1 MPDVEQLAAEAQ
13 RQFTVCNSCRYCEG
27 YCAVFPAM
35 ERRQLFTEGDL
46 GYLANLCHD
55 CRACY
60 QACMYS
66 EPHEFAIN
74 IPELMAEARP
84 ATYKR
89 YARPRILAAL
99 FDGGVWTLLLFTL
112 ISIAALFGLFAVTS
126 TKSLFDS
133 TDGPDS
139 FYRVVNERVMAFPAL
154 VLSALIV
161 ILCIGGLVAFVRD
174 RGTPRH
180 ALLSPRLWL
189 TAVKE
194 AATLRWLGARGN
206 DCYYPDLDRPSPT
219 RRITHHV
226 LAYGF
231 LITFAS
237 TVSAAFYQY
246 ILGQRPP
253 YDWVS
258 VPVILGTIGGIA
270 VSAAAIAFLAMR
282 RQEASEVTTEEG
294 ESMDL
299 AFLVALLL
307 VSLTGILLLATQ
319 KATGVIHAV
328 ILIHLAT
335 VLAFF
340 ILLPY
345 GKMMHAVYRFG
356 ALLKNAYESREEERH
371 PVPDPYDSRKEE
383 RHLQAGAG

>member
-1 MPDVEQLAAEAQ
+1 MSQLESLAAEAQ

-35 ERRQLFTEGDL
+35 ERQRLFTEGDL

-60 QACMYS
+60 QACMYT

-74 IPELMAEARP
+74 IPQLMAEARP

-89 YARPRILAAL
+89 YARPKVLAAL
-99 FDGGVWTLLLFTL
+99 FDGGVRTLLLFTL
-112 ISIAALFGLFAVTS
+112 ASIAGLFGLYAVTS
-126 TKSLFDS
+126 SSSLFGS
-133 TDGPDS
+133 TNGPDA
-139 FYRVVNERVMAFPAL
+139 FYRVVDEKVMAFPAL

-161 ILCIGGLVAFVRD
+161 VLCVNGLVAFVRD
-174 RGTPRH
+174 RGGPRR
-180 ALLSPRLWL
+180 ALLVPQLWL
-189 TAVKE
+189 RAIQE
-194 AATLRWLGARGN
+194 AASLRWLGGGGN
-206 DCYYPDLDRPSPT
+206 DCYYPDLRRPSPT
-219 RRITHHV
+219 RRITHHI

-237 TVSAAFYQY
+237 TVSAAFAQY
-246 ILGQRPP
+246 VLGQRPP
-253 YDWVS
+253 YDLIS
-258 VPVILGTIGGIA
+258 VPVILGTVGGIA
-270 VSAAAIAFLAMR
+270 VSAAALAFIVMHR
-282 RQEASEVTTEEG
+282 RNATEVTVKKG

-307 VSLTGILLLATQ
+307 VSLTGIALLATQ
-319 KATGVIHAV
+319 KAAGVIHAAL
-328 ILIHLAT
+328 LIHLAT

-345 GKMMHAVYRFG
+345 SKMMHAVYRFG
-356 ALLKNAYESREEERH
+356 ALLRNAHESREEERH
-371 PVPDPYDSRKEE
+371 VLRPD
-383 RHLQAGAG
+383 AG

>member
-1 MPDVEQLAAEAQ
+1 MSEVENLAAEAQ

-27 YCAVFPAM
+27 YCAVFPAL

-60 QACMYS
+60 QACMYT

-74 IPELMAEARP
+74 IPQLMADARP

-89 YARPRILAAL
+89 YARPRILATL
-99 FDGGVWTLLLFTL
+99 FDGGVWTLVLFTVT
-112 ISIAALFGLFAVTS
+112 SIAVLFGLYAITS
-126 TKSLFDS
+126 TSSLFAS
-133 TDGPDS
+133 TSGPDS
-139 FYRVVNERVMAFPAL
+139 FYRVVDEKVMALPAL
-154 VLSALIV
+154 ILSALIV
-161 ILCIGGLVAFVRD
+161 VLCTGGLVAFVRD
-174 RGTPRH
+174 RGGPRH
-180 ALLSPRLWL
+180 ALLDPQLWL
-189 TAVKE
+189 RAIRE
-194 AATLRWLGARGN
+194 AASLRWLGASGN

-237 TVSAAFYQY
+237 TVSAAFAQY

-253 YDWVS
+253 FGWVS
-258 VPVILGTIGGIA
+258 VPVILGTVGGIA
-270 VSAAAIAFLAMR
+270 VSAAAIAFVVMGR
-282 RQEASEVTTEEG
+282 REASQVTAEEG

-307 VSLTGILLLATQ
+307 VSVTGIALLATQ
-319 KATGVIHAV
+319 KAAGVIHAV
-328 ILIHLAT
+328 LLIHLAT

-356 ALLKNAYESREEERH
+356 ALLKNAHESREEERRLE
-371 PVPDPYDSRKEE
+371 P
-383 RHLQAGAG
+383 GAS